1 MATAADVMHAPAP
14 AVAPSMEVRD
24 LHAWL
29 SERDLDGA
37 CVVEADELL
46 GVVTSMD
53 LVYQER
59 RIHLPSFFV
68 FLDAVIP
75 LGDPQRTYQEVLKVA
90 GHTVADIC
98 TRDVISVGPDA
109 PVAEVA
115 ALMVRKHL
123 SVVPVV
129 DDGRLVG
136 MITKDDVLRAHFG

>member
-14 AVAPSMEVRD
+14 TVAPSLDVRE

-29 SERDLDGA
+29 DERGLDGA

-46 GVVTSMD
+46 GVVTTMD

-59 RIHLPSFFV
+59 KVHLPSFFV

-75 LGDPQRTYQEVLKVA
+75 LGDPQRTYAEVLKVA

-98 TRDVISVGPDA
+98 TREVLSVSPDTA
-109 PVAEVA
+109 VGDVA

-123 SVVPVV
+123 SVVPVL

-136 MITKDDVLRAHFG
+136 MVTKDDVLRAHFG